1 MPVYSNGR
9 ESGLRIHTVEVQ
21 IFSRALNKNKILMA
35 HLGTKS
41 ADWPKYVTNN
51 PNSANIKYVIEN
63 GIVNEPLYKDI
74 TLKQAILS
82 LSQGQE
88 VNIIS
93 KQFTQIGRSKYAH
106 IRVNSKTGYI
116 RISSIRKP
124 TGRGGADAEQR
135 TLDAT
140 VETLRKLQE
149 ISGIGRGNSLGVD
162 LLVPGIGMFTGIT
175 SVEKVPNRIHGREA
189 KSDFAFKNALGIK
202 ILFISHKDGTG
213 PDAFGQYGGVS
224 ESSSGNIQ
232 DAAKIYNN
240 PEVQSYLSRL
250 YELYNDAV
258 NLGGLIPKNPFNA
271 SGKLTKAVYKL
282 VSSPE
287 LVNQSVYGPDYGGS
301 YGPDNVHLIG
311 QGNFIFNPLVNSDG
325 DIYYRLSF
333 SGPMELNGQT
343 GPFLDNNSGYRA
355 TLITT
360 YRDGRPTQTPSGTVP
375 QTRTGIYPKRYR
387 QSAISIDTLQ

>member
-1 MPVYSNGR
+1 
-9 ESGLRIHTVEVQ
+9 
-21 IFSRALNKNKILMA
+21 MA

-41 ADWPKYVTNN
+41 ADWPKYVSNN
-51 PNSANIKYVIEN
+51 PNSGNIKYTIEN
-63 GIVNEPLYKDI
+63 GIANEPVYKDI
-74 TLKQAILS
+74 TLKQAIVS
-82 LSQGQE
+82 LNQGQE

-93 KQFTQIGRSKYAH
+93 KQFAQVGRSKYAY
-106 IRVNSKTGYI
+106 IRINGKTGYV
-116 RISSIRKP
+116 RINAIRKP
-124 TGRGGADAEQR
+124 TGKGGADAEQR

-140 VETLRKLQE
+140 IATLQKLQE
-149 ISGIGRGNSLGVD
+149 ISGIGRGNNVGID
-162 LLVPGIGMFTGIT
+162 LLIPGIGMFTGIT
-175 SVEKVPNRIHGREA
+175 SIEKVPNRIHGREA
-189 KSDFAFKNALGIK
+189 KSDFAFKNALGKK

-240 PEVQSYLSRL
+240 SEVQSYLSRL
-250 YELYNDAV
+250 YQLYDDAV
-258 NLGGLIPKNPFNA
+258 NKGRLIPNNPFN
-271 SGKLTKAVYKL
+271 SNGKLTKAVYKL
-282 VSSPE
+282 VSSSG
-287 LVNQSVYGPDYGGS
+287 LVNMSVYGPDYGGS

-311 QGNFIFNPLVNSDG
+311 QGQFIFNPLVNSDG

-343 GPFLDNNSGYRA
+343 GPFLNNNSGYRA

-375 QTRTGIYPKRYR
+375 QTRTGIYPRRYR